1 MNLTP
6 KERELIFIMSMLAIV
21 AVFYAISIKDE
32 IARGVV
38 IEQQVAEYQK
48 SIEPFMDL
56 ALNAK
61 SFAIY
66 DMDNKNF
73 VYKRDAERQM
83 PLASLTKVMS
93 AMVILESV
101 PADHVFTIS
110 EKSLSEVGDNKL
122 LLDEK
127 WGRDELL
134 KFALVE
140 SSNDALWQM
149 AYETGKIIDPASA
162 DPVAV
167 FVARMNEK
175 AMEMKLTGFEF
186 KNPSGLDVGDGTN
199 GGYGNARNMAKL
211 FTEAVSKYPDI
222 FAPTRESA
230 PIFHSLDSEHIA
242 KNTNPFTSEIPGLMA
257 SKTGFTNISGGNL
270 VVAVKDDKDRNL
282 ALVVMGSTFDDRF
295 TDVKTISGTLRSPQE
310 APF

>member
-1 MNLTP
+1 
-6 KERELIFIMSMLAIV
+6 MLAIV

-32 IARGVV
+32 IARGII

-48 SIEPFMDL
+48 SIEPFLDL

-93 AMVILESV
+93 AIVVMEHV
-101 PADHVFTIS
+101 PADHVFQIS
-110 EKSLSEVGDNKL
+110 KDALSEIGDNKL

-149 AYETGKIIDPASA
+149 AYETGKIIDPASG
-162 DPVAV
+162 DPISV
-167 FVARMNEK
+167 FVARMNEEAK
-175 AMEMKLTGFEF
+175 EMRLAGFEF
-186 KNPSGLDVGDGTN
+186 KNPSGLDIGDGTN

-211 FTEAVSKYPDI
+211 FAEAVTKYPEI
-222 FAPTRESA
+222 FSPTKDQA
-230 PIFHSLDSEHIA
+230 PIFRSNDAEHVA
-242 KNTNPFTSEIPGLMA
+242 KNTNPFTHEIPGLVA

-270 VVAVKDDKDRNL
+270 VVAVKDEQGRNL
-282 ALVVMGSTFDDRF
+282 AIVVMGSTFDDRF
-295 TDVKTISGTLRSPQE
+295 TDVKTISGSLRSPQE
-310 APF
+310 SGF